1 MLSFKRKTSLQNR
14 SHTRL
19 WEVYVLKVPEK
30 SSLTNSRL
38 WKKVSASMSADVAVD
53 LGTANTLVY
62 LKGEGIVL
70 NEPSVVALDAETG
83 ELLAVGS
90 AAKQMY
96 GKTSRAIRC
105 VRPIK
110 DGVIA
115 DFQVTTEMIKYML
128 GKVRSRWSLMRP
140 RAVIGV
146 PSDITQVEKRAV
158 LDAALSSGMR
168 QVFLVEESMAAAVGS
183 GLPVSQPVGSMV
195 VDIGG
200 GTTEIA
206 ILSLGGTMYSH
217 AIRIAG
223 DEMDEAVQRYVKQR
237 CGLEISIFEAER
249 VKVTIGSLL
258 KHTPPLTMTVFGRDV
273 STGMPRAMV
282 LDNEVVRAA
291 LQEPICAIVGAI
303 YTALENVSPEVAQ
316 DILANGVHLAG
327 GGAMLRG
334 LAEKLTEKSGIPFI
348 RDSDPLTCV
357 VRGVGRLID
366 DLDSMKGLC
375 IAA

>member
-1 MLSFKRKTSLQNR
+1 MLKL
-14 SHTRL
+14 
-19 WEVYVLKVPEK
+19 PEK
-30 SSLTNSRL
+30 SSFIGTQIF
-38 WKKVSASMSADVAVD
+38 KKMSSSMSADIAMD

-62 LKGEGIVL
+62 VKGEGVVL

-83 ELLAVGS
+83 ELLAVGH

-96 GKTSRAIRC
+96 GKTSRAVRC

-115 DFQVTTEMIKYML
+115 DFGVTTEMIKHML
-128 GKVRSRWSLMRP
+128 KMVRNRWSLVRP

-158 LDAALSSGMR
+158 LDAALSSGVR

-183 GLPVSQPVGSMV
+183 GLPIEQPIGSMV

-206 ILSLGGTMYSH
+206 ILSLGGTMYTH
-217 AIRIAG
+217 AIRVAG
-223 DEMDEAVQRYVKQR
+223 DEMDEAIQRYVKQR

-249 VKVTIGSLL
+249 VKITVGSLL
-258 KHTPPLTMTVFGRDV
+258 SHTPPLTMKVFGRDV
-273 STGMPRAMV
+273 STGMPRAMEIS
-282 LDNEVVRAA
+282 NETVRPAF
-291 LQEPICAIVGAI
+291 QEPLCAIVGAI
-303 YTALENVSPEVAQ
+303 YTALENISPEVAQ

-327 GGAMLRG
+327 GGALIRG
-334 LAEKLTEKSGIPFI
+334 LAEKLTEKTGIRFI

-357 VRGVGRLID
+357 VRGVGRVVEN
-366 DLDSMKGLC
+366 LDTLKGVC